1 MLHRLPTIP
10 ADWSVSIIP
19 LAQSIRNIRR
29 ILSVYFYPSVPPVVK
44 ATERGRR
51 VRGAEAIS
59 TETMIAVVSGVATRE
74 EHDRVFAAALTDPD
88 LRLRLALESD

>member
-1 MLHRLPTIP
+1 M
-10 ADWSVSIIP
+10 
-19 LAQSIRNIRR
+19 
-29 ILSVYFYPSVPPVVK
+29 
-44 ATERGRR
+44 
-51 VRGAEAIS
+51 RGAEAIS